1 MGTMAEQ
8 RKTTLLMQKNLLI
21 VFAKNKLF
29 GKVKTRL
36 SKTIGDAAAFEVYK
50 TLFHITERES
60 CAVQNADVEV
70 HYSHHIDAESWVD
83 CLKYIQV
90 GENLGDRMKNAF
102 LTGFKGGYENIIGIG
117 ADLAEIRHEII
128 ENGFEALSNY
138 DFVFGPAEDGGY
150 YMVGM
155 SKSEGLYIFENK
167 PWSTTEL
174 LNITKQEI
182 DNKRDTAQLFEIL
195 NDIDTIEDLEK
206 SAIAPDFSEHIQKL
220 NK

>member
-1 MGTMAEQ
+1 M
-8 RKTTLLMQKNLLI
+8 LKNLLI

-36 SKTIGDAAAFEVYK
+36 AKTIGDDVAFEVYEA
-50 TLFHITERES
+50 LYHITERES
-60 CAVQNADVEV
+60 CAVSNADIHV
-70 HYSHHIDAESWVD
+70 HYSHFIDEEAWLNCPKHV
-83 CLKYIQV
+83 QV
-90 GENLGDRMKNAF
+90 GETLGDRMKTAF
-102 LTGFKGGYENIIGIG
+102 ETGYQLGYTNIIGIG
-117 ADLAEIRHEII
+117 ADLPDIRHELI
-128 ENGFEALSNY
+128 EKGFEALNDS

-155 SKSEGLYIFENK
+155 SKEEGKYIFENK

-174 LNITKQEI
+174 LSITKAEI
-182 DNKRDTAQLFEIL
+182 SEKGDSIHLFETL

-206 SAIAPDFSEHIQKL
+206 STIGEQFKVQTSKAKT